1 MEYKELKK
9 KLSFNDFINLD
20 IDINTLTNNELA
32 EYLIKLEL
40 TINILIRQSLT
51 RLVKVLVKY
60 KLDIEVIL
68 TNRLSKKINQ

>member
-9 KLSFNDFINLD
+9 ELSFNDFINLD